1 MLQDP
6 IADYEALKF
15 LLDKY
20 GEVSEIAFYINKDK
34 ECSIFL
40 MFQYFSEHLFID
52 KKLYDKDSVE
62 FKVVAFFE
70 KIILQQKENMFTLK
84 ESINKDSSYEN
95 LSFRMNGNKTQE
107 DGFQVSMRFYG
118 TDRVKEEVKRLE
130 PVYLLKEQ
138 KELLCEKIKVLSGSE
153 KHITRI

>member
-1 MLQDP
+1 MQDP

-20 GEVSEIAFYINKDK
+20 GDVSEIAFYINKDQ

-40 MFQYFSEHLFID
+40 MFQYSSEHLFID
-52 KKLYDKDSVE
+52 KKLYPSDSVE

-70 KIILQQKENMFTLK
+70 KIILKQKKDMFKLKEN
-84 ESINKDSSYEN
+84 INTDSFYKN
-95 LSFRMNGNKTQE
+95 LSFRMNGSKTQD

-130 PVYLLKEQ
+130 PFYLIKEQ
-138 KELLCEKIKVLSGSE
+138 KELLCEKIKVLSCSE